1 MSDQNNEIMTVVLD
15 LFLLNENAGT
25 YIIIVKNLDAGVLKR
40 KEVEGTMFVSY
51 C

>member
-1 MSDQNNEIMTVVLD
+1 MKLMVLD

-25 YIIIVKNLDAGVLKR
+25 YIIIVKNLDAG
-40 KEVEGTMFVSY
+40 